1 MRRFLVRLSGKGKLV
16 VPEEV
21 RVRYGWTEGTEI
33 LLEDQE
39 DTLVLRTPQLFPET
53 TLEELV
59 GCAEYKGPTR
69 SLEEMEVGIAVGAR
83 ERR

>member
-1 MRRFLVRLSGKGKLV
+1 MRRFSVRLSAEGKLV

-33 LLEDQE
+33 LLEAQE
-39 DTLVLRTPQLFPET
+39 DTVVLRALRLFPET

-59 GCAEYKGPTR
+59 GCAGYKGPTR